1 MRAMANRSPDLHRE
15 LQSVFKGAKLPTNPA
30 IAVEI
35 LRLADDPASTAD
47 QFADV
52 IRADVALSARLLE
65 MANSVLFGQRVPVT
79 NIKRAVTLL
88 GLRRIRMVA
97 LGFQLM
103 AHLDRL
109 GRCPFDL
116 KSFWQQ
122 SVVRACLARELAA
135 AIVPSFVEEAFV
147 VGLLQDSGI
156 LLLVQILGDDYA
168 ELYGSGQLTP
178 TSFYLAEKER
188 FRYHH
193 LEAIRALVEEWKLP
207 KTIAGPMGE
216 HHFPISLGEDASD
229 VARLSAVSYFV
240 GSLPLADDQ
249 TAAASESGLA
259 EYANETMGLSNDDL
273 IDRLARA
280 GEAYRHVA
288 SLLPD
293 LLPEELDVMELLD
306 AANRHLCRAANE
318 AEQRVEAIEADRDR
332 IRREQSQLRSAL
344 GQYRDRAAHDP
355 LTRLLN
361 RGALMD
367 ATLACIRDACDR
379 DLTVSVYFLDIDDF
393 KIINDEFGH
402 HVGDEALRIL
412 AGAVSET
419 VINGGF
425 AGRYGGE
432 EFIIVIPA
440 LDEDDARHRG
450 RMLLDKVRGT
460 SLGGPCPP
468 RSLTCSIGAVWG
480 RPGTATSPADLFAL
494 TDELMYRA
502 KVGGKDRC
510 FFKSLEEDE
519 VTVLTSSSE
528 LVETGIPGLPDDGGV
543 VSSEDLQKLA
553 EDLNSSEPARFA
565 TMRKRERHSLLAS
578 CEVKC
583 FAAGSTDLRSYA
595 GHVRNISMGG
605 VGLVT
610 TRPLIR
616 GEPVEV
622 VIQPHSEAGQVLYI
636 GGLVAFCRHVRSG
649 MYEVGIQLLLQAK
662 EPIFTLGDSSAPGQQ
677 LDWVIE
683 ALRESHG
690 LDEPL
695 QESA

>member
-1 MRAMANRSPDLHRE
+1 MRAMANQSPDLHRE

-47 QFADV
+47 QFAEV
-52 IRADVALSARLLE
+52 IRVDVALSARLLE

-168 ELYGSGQLTP
+168 ELYGSGQLT
-178 TSFYLAEKER
+178 T
-188 FRYHH
+188 
-193 LEAIRALVEEWKLP
+193 
-207 KTIAGPMGE
+207 T
-216 HHFPISLGEDASD
+216 PISLGEDASD
-229 VARLSAVSYFV
+229 VARWSAVSYFV

-259 EYANETMGLSNDDL
+259 EYANETLGLRNDDL
-273 IDRLARA
+273 VDRLARA

-306 AANRHLCRAANE
+306 AANRHLCRAASE

-332 IRREQSQLRSAL
+332 IRREQSQLQSAL

-367 ATLACIRDACDR
+367 ATLACVRDACDR

-519 VTVLTSSSE
+519 VTGLTSSSE
-528 LVETGIPGLPDDGGV
+528 FVETGIPGLPDDGEV
-543 VSSEDLQKLA
+543 VNSEDLQKLA
-553 EDLNSSEPARFA
+553 EDLNSTEPARFA